1 MTEIATGASTLA
13 MTYILLYEIAAS
25 GKALLAILATLVAFA
40 HYVRSAKDN
49 VYPSLRA

>member
-13 MTYILLYEIAAS
+13 MTYILPYEIAAS
-25 GKALLAILATLVAFA
+25 GKVLLAMT
-40 HYVRSAKDN
+40 VRSAKDN